1 MHLNLRALWP
11 LALWLFGVSVF
22 ATPPTPA
29 FWKATSGQN
38 TIYLLGSIH
47 YGARDFYPLPP
58 EIEKAFRAS
67 DGLFVELDL
76 MKESATIPFKMLTL
90 GALPEGKTIWDFLT
104 PETATLLKQKLS
116 QLGIPESSVEKVKPW
131 TISLNLSL
139 LAMNLDHL
147 GLSATY
153 GIDNYFIQQAY
164 KMKLP
169 VHALESVDEQLAVFD
184 GLSYKK
190 QDALLRETLKQ
201 LDKNAAQFS
210 DLYQSWRQGDVKQL
224 KKIIHEQSSG
234 SDTADFYH
242 RLMTE
247 RDKRMANRLLAYLV
261 KHPGEYFV
269 VVGAAHLVDD
279 TSLRHHLK
287 QAGYQIE
294 RIKLRKAE

>member
-1 MHLNLRALWP
+1 MRLNLRAFWS
-11 LALWLFGVSVF
+11 LALLVLSVSVF

-58 EIEKAFRAS
+58 EIETAFRAS

-76 MKESATIPFKMLTL
+76 MKESATIAFKMLTL
-90 GALPEGKTIWDFLT
+90 GALPKDKTIWDFLT
-104 PETATLLKQKLS
+104 PETATLLKEKLS
-116 QLGIPESSVEKVKPW
+116 QLGIPEGTVEKVKPW
-131 TISLNLSL
+131 TVSLNLSL
-139 LAMNLDHL
+139 LAMNVDHL

-169 VHALESVDEQLAVFD
+169 VHALERVDEQLAVFD
-184 GLSYKK
+184 GLSYEK

-201 LDKNAAQFS
+201 LDKNAAQFNE
-210 DLYQSWRQGDVKQL
+210 LYQSWRKGDVEQL
-224 KKIIHEQSSG
+224 KKIIRGQL
-234 SDTADFYH
+234 SDPDTTDFYN
-242 RLMTE
+242 RLTTK
-247 RDKRMANRLLAYLV
+247 RDKRMADRLLAYLA
-261 KHPGEYFV
+261 KHPGQYFV

-279 TSLRHHLK
+279 TSLLHHLK
-287 QAGYQIE
+287 RAGYQIE
-294 RIKLRKAE
+294 RVKLRKGE